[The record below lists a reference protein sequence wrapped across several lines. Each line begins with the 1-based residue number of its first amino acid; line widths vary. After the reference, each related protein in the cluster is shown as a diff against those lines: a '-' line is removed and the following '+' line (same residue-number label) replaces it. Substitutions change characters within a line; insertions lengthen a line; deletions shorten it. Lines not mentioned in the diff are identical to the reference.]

1 MRNKIKKILR
11 ESILKRD
18 YKDRMIYGLSLN
30 GETKDEWS
38 LYDSLVSELRKMGDD
53 RHIDEI
59 QYRLSDN
66 EVPINVITEVLN
78 KIKNK
83 NKELRIIEKN
93 ILLKLKN
100 NLTKKI
106 ELDHLQ

>member
-78 KIKNK
+78 KIKYK

>member
-1 MRNKIKKILR
+1 
-11 ESILKRD
+11 
-18 YKDRMIYGLSLN
+18 MIYGLSLN

-78 KIKNK
+78 KIKYK